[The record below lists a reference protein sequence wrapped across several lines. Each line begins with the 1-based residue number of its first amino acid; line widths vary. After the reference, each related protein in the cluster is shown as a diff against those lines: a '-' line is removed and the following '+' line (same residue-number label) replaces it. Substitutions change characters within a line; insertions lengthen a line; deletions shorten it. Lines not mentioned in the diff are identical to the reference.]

1 VWNKSSM
8 SYRNRLI
15 ASFAAGLIFAFLT
28 WSIIGG
34 DLSPLSVGP
43 EFRFLFGI
51 ISILLIPGMF
61 LGFILSRNV
70 HIVNI
75 WLIVMGNFMVYSGVA
90 FLVLT
95 KRWKRRSNRQEEM
108 GGET

>member
-1 VWNKSSM
+1 M

-15 ASFAAGLIFAFLT
+15 ASLAVGLIFAFLT
-28 WSIIGG
+28 WLTVG

-61 LGFILSRNV
+61 LGFILSRNI

-75 WLIVMGNFMVYSGVA
+75 WLMVMGNFMVYSGVA

-95 KRWKRRSNRQEEM
+95 KRGKRRSNRQEEM

>member
-1 VWNKSSM
+1 M

-15 ASFAAGLIFAFLT
+15 PSFVVGLTFAFLT
-28 WSIIGG
+28 WLTVGG

-61 LGFILSRNV
+61 LGFILSHYV

-75 WLIVMGNFMVYSGVA
+75 WLMVIGNFTVYSGVA
-90 FLVLT
+90 FLVLA
-95 KRWKRRSNRQEEM
+95 KREKRRGNRQKEM
-108 GGET
+108 GR

>member
-1 VWNKSSM
+1 M

-15 ASFAAGLIFAFLT
+15 ASFAVGLAFAFLT
-28 WSIIGG
+28 WLTVGG
-34 DLSPLSVGP
+34 GLSPLSVGP

-51 ISILLIPGMF
+51 ISVLLIPGMF
-61 LGFILSRNV
+61 LGFLLSHNV

-75 WLIVMGNFMVYSGVA
+75 WLMVLGNFVIYFCVTY
-90 FLVLT
+90 LVLA
-95 KRWKRRSNRQEEM
+95 KREKRRGSRQKEM

>member
-1 VWNKSSM
+1 M

-15 ASFAAGLIFAFLT
+15 ASFAVGLTFAFLT
-28 WSIIGG
+28 WLTVGG
-34 DLSPLSVGP
+34 LSPLSVGS

-61 LGFILSRNV
+61 LGFLLGHNV

-75 WLIVMGNFMVYSGVA
+75 WLMVIGNFIVYFGA
-90 FLVLT
+90 AYLVLA
-95 KRWKRRSNRQEEM
+95 KWEKRRAAAKRKM

>member
-1 VWNKSSM
+1 M
-8 SYRNRLI
+8 SHRNRLI
-15 ASFAAGLIFAFLT
+15 ASFAVGLAFAFLT
-28 WSIIGG
+28 WLTVGG
-34 DLSPLSVGP
+34 GLSPFSIGA

-61 LGFILSRNV
+61 LGFLLSRNV

-75 WLIVMGNFMVYSGVA
+75 WLMVMGNFIVYFGA
-90 FLVLT
+90 AYLVLA
-95 KRWKRRSNRQEEM
+95 KWEKRRAAAKRKL